1 MTEQDFRQE
10 LDAVITKG
18 LNNLDT
24 GIIYGVLS
32 ATKQFVEVV
41 YDIQVAEHI
50 ANMQIQQEQ
59 LAQAAAT
66 KSAVEDV
73 ATEAE

>member
-50 ANMQIQQEQ
+50 ANMRIQQEQ
-59 LAQAAAT
+59 LAQEKGELVT
-66 KSAVEDV
+66 K
-73 ATEAE
+73 

>member
-50 ANMQIQQEQ
+50 ANMRIQQER

-73 ATEAE
+73 ATKAE